1 MLRNVFGLRQHNSHD
16 NSALTLYTTDFF
28 KEEIT
33 MWLKPSSKHS
43 KAGCAED
50 KLQFLEAEHLWVVR
64 SFLKREIGVIGE
76 LWRKSN

>member
-1 MLRNVFGLRQHNSHD
+1 MQCQHLKIIISVYSHNLGMLRNVFGLRQHNSHD

-50 KLQFLEAEHLWVVR
+50 KLQFWEAEHL
-64 SFLKREIGVIGE
+64 
-76 LWRKSN
+76 